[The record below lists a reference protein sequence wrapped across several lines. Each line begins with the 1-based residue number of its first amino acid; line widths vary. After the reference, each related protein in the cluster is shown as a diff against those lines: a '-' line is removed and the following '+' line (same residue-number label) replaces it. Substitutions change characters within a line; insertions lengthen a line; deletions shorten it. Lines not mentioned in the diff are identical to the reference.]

1 MASFSLLL
9 RSLSVHFFP
18 NRAGAFLPAA
28 NSWGK
33 DGQSVKIKGLEGR
46 ASGGTKAGECGVKRN
61 SLFFPQLRSF
71 EMINLLVC
79 FVFSVF
85 PPLNVASV

>member
-1 MASFSLLL
+1 M
-9 RSLSVHFFP
+9 
-18 NRAGAFLPAA
+18 
-28 NSWGK
+28 
-33 DGQSVKIKGLEGR
+33 KIKGLEGR